1 MMSDQFR
8 DLKTRV
14 SMMIG
19 AGKSSITKDD
29 GAIQTIQYST
39 ALEVRDGTYR
49 MTEFGFSS
57 SLPPGSDV
65 LIAYLGGNR
74 SSAVVI
80 GSNHPDS
87 RHTGLSPGESVVY
100 NLWGMYIHM
109 TEDGI
114 VIEAKD
120 KDVTINNADKVTVN
134 AKTEVVL
141 NTPILKVSGDVVD
154 NYGSNKSTLKDLRD
168 SYNKHDHDVKNVEPG
183 NATRTSNPIKEKV

>member
-1 MMSDQFR
+1 
-8 DLKTRV
+8 
-14 SMMIG
+14 
-19 AGKSSITKDD
+19 
-29 GAIQTIQYST
+29 
-39 ALEVRDGTYR
+39 
-49 MTEFGFSS
+49 
-57 SLPPGSDV
+57 
-65 LIAYLGGNR
+65 
-74 SSAVVI
+74 I
-80 GSNHPDS
+80 GSNHPGS
-87 RHTGLSPGESVVY
+87 RHTGLSPGESVMY

-168 SYNKHDHDVKNVEPG
+168 SYNTHDHDVENVEPG
-183 NATRTSNPIKEKV
+183 SATKTSNPIKEKV